1 MADSMATE
9 APTAVVQALS
19 NRLDSITKL
28 LEPLVSAPL
37 NETVGKLSTLERCQ
51 LYVLLS
57 YTLNTT
63 IFTTLTVDKAA
74 AHRFV
79 KGALSGNP
87 DQKNKSEENASAEDE
102 ISSAEEA
109 TPKTKKR
116 SGENMSSSKKK
127 RRGVDP
133 FTGK

>member
-9 APTAVVQALS
+9 APIAVVQALS

-63 IFTTLTVDKAA
+63 IFSKCRFRQISLKDVFLTSN
-74 AHRFV
+74 
-79 KGALSGNP
+79 LS
-87 DQKNKSEENASAEDE
+87 
-102 ISSAEEA
+102 IVYL
-109 TPKTKKR
+109 KTQ
-116 SGENMSSSKKK
+116 GENPKEHAVIRELVSLVFNSQSAFSNMY
-127 RRGVDP
+127 
-133 FTGK
+133 